1 MISMGKIIITQTNL
15 DNVLL
20 IEPHLFIDSR
30 GFFVESYNKKDF
42 SDAGILDEFVQD
54 NHSKSQKGVLRGLHF
69 QYPHSQ
75 VKLVRIIKG
84 SAYDVVVD
92 IRIGSPTYGMYIGVT
107 LTELSPKMLFIPLG
121 FAHGFLVLEDN
132 TEVMYKVTDWYYP
145 QGDAGLLWNDPALK
159 ISWPLKE
166 YGIETPILSEKDI
179 CHPKFREFK
188 SPFIY
193 HQ

>member
-1 MISMGKIIITQTNL
+1 MGKIIITQTNL
-15 DNVLL
+15 EDVVL
-20 IEPHLFIDSR
+20 IEPQLFFDAR

-42 SDAGILDEFVQD
+42 YAAGIIAEFVQE

-75 VKLVRIIKG
+75 GKLVRILKG
-84 SAYDVVVD
+84 SIYDVVVD
-92 IRIGSPTYGMYIGVT
+92 IRTGSPTYGMQIGVT
-107 LTELSPKMLFIPLG
+107 LTEKSPKMLFVPLG
-121 FAHGFLVLEDN
+121 FAHGFLVLENN

-166 YGIETPILSEKDI
+166 YGIEEPILSEKDSH
-179 CHPKFREFK
+179 HPKLSELK

-193 HQ
+193 TQ

>member
-1 MISMGKIIITQTNL
+1 MGKIIITQTNL